1 MTVLRKSHRRIAN
14 KVATA
19 VFLIL
24 TCSVFDLASAQQ
36 PGDWQ
41 GMLNRINRL
50 QEQLYDIRDGQRGA
64 TQLQGSQG
72 GIASPVTEAEL
83 SLRMDN
89 VEQQMRGLTGQIE
102 QMSFQLQQLTEQLN
116 RFSKDVDFRFQQLG
130 SKKRSGVNQ
139 PSSGVNQTASV
150 GTIQPSSSGSGSGS
164 LLDPNLAATVQ
175 SLGTL
180 SGSSQQGS
188 STVPQAVASIPVE
201 GSSPKEL
208 YQQSYGQLLQRQF
221 EPAELGF
228 KQFLRKHPK
237 HKLAGNAQYWLGETY
252 YARRRWTSAAKAF
265 LKGYR
270 TYSRSVKAPD
280 SLVKLGMTLNKMGEK
295 KKGCATLAQARKQFP
310 KAKSVI
316 KIAKR
321 ERARAG
327 C

>member
-1 MTVLRKSHRRIAN
+1 MLLPRISHKSISKRVAAAIILVLS
-14 KVATA
+14 
-19 VFLIL
+19 L
-24 TCSVFDLASAQQ
+24 SVFDVALAQQ

-50 QEQLYDIRDGQRGA
+50 QEQLYDIRDGQRGV

-130 SKKRSGVNQ
+130 SKKRSGVKQ
-139 PSSGVNQTASV
+139 PSNSVNQTASI
-150 GTIQPSSSGSGSGS
+150 GAIQPSNSGTGSGS

-175 SLGTL
+175 PLGTL
-180 SGSSQQGS
+180 SGSSLQGS
-188 STVPQAVASIPVE
+188 STVPQAVASVPVE
-201 GSSPKEL
+201 GSGPKGL
-208 YQQSYGQLLQRQF
+208 YKQSYGQLLQRQF

-228 KQFLRKHPK
+228 KQFLRQHPK

-270 TYSRSVKAPD
+270 TYSKSAKAPD

-295 KKGCATLAQARKQFP
+295 KKGCATLAQATKQFP
-310 KAKSVI
+310 RAKSVI

-321 ERARAG
+321 ERSRAG